1 MVMRKTTQ
9 QIFGAR
15 LALLRTAHGM
25 SQEQVARVLNV
36 SRSTYSYYESG
47 KSAPSLE
54 SLRILIRLFCPDDA
68 HFLLLMDHPEQE
80 DAPSGLLH
88 GDAAEP
94 SVPFS
99 ELSREEKQMVAYVRV
114 LNDAQREKLLAYA
127 GKLAAEHPPEEIR
140 E

>member
-1 MVMRKTTQ
+1 MKKTTQ

-54 SLRILIRLFCPDDA
+54 SLRLLIRLFCPEDA
-68 HFLLLMDHPEQE
+68 SYLLLMDHPEQE

-88 GDAAEP
+88 SDP
-94 SVPFS
+94 SDKTLPLS
-99 ELSREEKQMVAYVRV
+99 ALSRTEKQVVAYVRV
-114 LNDAQREKLLAYA
+114 LSDAQRKQLMEYLSKLV
-127 GKLAAEHPPEEIR
+127 AEHPPEEIH

>member
-1 MVMRKTTQ
+1 MKKTTQ
-9 QIFGAR
+9 QVFGAR

-68 HFLLLMDHPEQE
+68 HYLLLMDFSGQE
-80 DAPSGLLH
+80 DEPMGLLNN
-88 GDAAEP
+88 GAAEP
-94 SVPFS
+94 SIPFS
-99 ELSREEKQMVAYVRV
+99 ELSRAQKRLVAYARV
-114 LNDAQREKLLAYA
+114 MDDARQEQLLAYA
-127 GKLAAEHPPEEIR
+127 AKLAAECPPEEIS